1 MSEASF
7 VNHGQVSLGSINT
20 FGFKN
25 RLINGQMQIAQ
36 RGTKATITA
45 NADIPEGYKTVD
57 RWYTYATATTG
68 TVASVVVQQV
78 AGTGNIKNN
87 LQITGGASITGVG
100 VGQRIESANSC
111 DLAGNT
117 VTLSAN
123 LSNSL
128 LTTVNWTVYYAN
140 TNDSFGT
147 LLAPKRRMVSRGSWT
162 VTNTLTKYDAQIVLP
177 DEAING
183 IEVVFTVGAQT
194 SGTFVL
200 GNVQLEMGFTPTS
213 FDYRPFGTELNLC
226 QRYCYA
232 TSGVSSNTTKA
243 TAIAANVKYQIESLG
258 NTNFV
263 SIGAQ
268 INSVGQIFTA
278 TGVGTGTG
286 TAINL
291 VDRYNA
297 IQSTGYW
304 ANSGNGHACFTGQF
318 GVTLRTPPTFS
329 ATGNANSYGIYSF
342 SSSNYY
348 QPVSTFL
355 GISNTSSNTFYMFTC
370 NVASTSNI
378 GTPFYLTDYNGTIFS
393 NNWIIF
399 SAEL

>member
-7 VNHGQVSLGSINT
+7 VNHGQVQLGSINT

-36 RGTKATITA
+36 RGTKATIPA

-57 RWYTYATATTG
+57 RWYVYCTG
-68 TVASVVVQQV
+68 GDVVAEQV
-78 AGTGNIKNN
+78 EGTGNIKNN
-87 LQITGGASITGVG
+87 LQLSGGGGTVG
-100 VGQRIESANSC
+100 VGQRIESVNSR

-123 LSNSL
+123 ISNSS
-128 LTTVNWTVYYAN
+128 TPTIYWSAYYAN
-140 TNDSFGT
+140 APDRFGT
-147 LLAPKRRMVSRGSWT
+147 LLAPKRRMISRGSWT
-162 VTNTLTKYDAQIVLP
+162 VTNKLSRYDAQINLP

-183 IEVVFTVGAQT
+183 IEIVFTYGGG
-194 SGTFVL
+194 GTFLL
-200 GNVQLEMGFTPTS
+200 GNVQLEMGFAPTA
-213 FDYRPFGTELNLC
+213 FDYRPFGTELTLC

-232 TSGVSSNTTKA
+232 TGGVSSNTTKA
-243 TAIAANVKYQIESLG
+243 NAIVATKQYQIEKLG
-258 NTNFV
+258 NTNFT
-263 SIGAQ
+263 SIGATV
-268 INSVGQIFTA
+268 NSVGEIFIATA
-278 TGVGTGTG
+278 PGTGTG

-304 ANSGNGHACFTGQF
+304 ANSSNGYAYFTGQF
-318 GVTLRTPPTFS
+318 GVSLRSPPTFS

-342 SSSNYY
+342 TTNPWY
-348 QPVSTFL
+348 QPVNAFF
-355 GISNTSSNTFYMFTC
+355 GISNVSSNTFYMFTC
-370 NVASTSNI
+370 DVTSTANI
-378 GTPFYLTDYNGTIFS
+378 GTPFFLTDYNGNTFS
-393 NNWIIF
+393 NNWIVF

>member
-25 RLINGQMQIAQ
+25 RLINGQMQVAQ
-36 RGTKATITA
+36 RGKKATITA

-57 RWYTYATATTG
+57 RWYVYSTAG
-68 TVASVVVQQV
+68 SVVAEQV
-78 AGTGNIKNN
+78 DGTGNIKNN
-87 LQITGGASITGVG
+87 LQLTGGTGIVG
-100 VGQRIESANSC
+100 VGQRIESANSR

-123 LSNSL
+123 LSNSS
-128 LTTVNWTVYYAN
+128 TPTVNWTAYYA
-140 TNDSFGT
+140 TANDRFGT
-147 LLAPKRRMVSRGSWT
+147 LLAPKRRMISRGSWT

-183 IEVVFTVGAQT
+183 IEIVFTYAGG
-194 SGTFVL
+194 GTFLL

-232 TSGVSSNTTKA
+232 TGGVSSNTTKA
-243 TAIAANVKYQIESLG
+243 NAIVATKQYQIETLG
-258 NTNFV
+258 NTNFT
-263 SIGAQ
+263 SIGAS
-268 INSVGQIFTA
+268 INTVGEIFIA
-278 TGVGTGTG
+278 TGAGTGTG

-297 IQSTGYW
+297 IQTIGYW
-304 ANSGNGHACFTGQF
+304 ANSGNGLAYFTGQF
-318 GVTLRTPPTFS
+318 GVNLRSPPTFS

-342 SSSNYY
+342 SSNNYY
-348 QPVSTFL
+348 QPVNTFIGL
-355 GISNTSSNTFYMFTC
+355 SNTSSNTFYMFTC

-378 GTPFYLTDYNGTIFS
+378 STPFFLTDYNGTTFS
-393 NNWIIF
+393 NNWIVF